1 MVQLVSTRRYNKS
14 IKKWNSSVMETELI
28 KGNKQEEIKK
38 NTSKVYFFIIAI
50 AALIVTNVYF
60 YVKFKSSGEKVY
72 ALTVEKENL
81 EVEIDRIEAELDKMK
96 IENVQLSPPLIAKEQ
111 DARNKIVDLRAKLSR
126 KELSQSDI
134 DYAQSTITSLKS
146 DVAYFTLD
154 VNRLIQENKIL
165 AEKNSL
171 LQKEV
176 SASSTKITN
185 LESSNNNLASKVNLA
200 AALKVSNIAVS
211 GLQEKRNNKVEVEE
225 RAKRVDKLSINFTI
239 ADNTLAKVGNK
250 DVFIR
255 VIDPQGN
262 LIVNHE
268 DNTFYAHGEKLQY
281 TFKHNLE
288 FTNHGEEYSLYWND
302 DKKFV
307 KGAYTVLLY
316 SDNAIMGRS
325 TVVLK

>member
-1 MVQLVSTRRYNKS
+1 
-14 IKKWNSSVMETELI
+14 METELV
-28 KGNKQEEIKK
+28 KGNKQEEIKR

-50 AALIVTNVYF
+50 AALVVTNVYF

-96 IENVQLSPPLIAKEQ
+96 IENVQLSPPLVEKEL
-111 DARNKIVDLRAKLSR
+111 DARNKIVELRAKLAR

-146 DVAYFTLD
+146 EVAYFTLD

-165 AEKNSL
+165 AEKNDL

-176 SASSTKITN
+176 S
-185 LESSNNNLASKVNLA
+185 ESSNKISDLKNSNLNLASKVNVA
-200 AALKVSNIAVS
+200 AALKVSNIAAY
-211 GLQEKRNNKVEVEE
+211 GLQEKRNKKLEIEE
-225 RAKRVDKLSINFTI
+225 RAKRVDKLSVNFTI
-239 ADNTLAKVGNK
+239 ADNTLAKEGKK
-250 DVFIR
+250 DVFVRI
-255 VIDPQGN
+255 IDPQGN
-262 LIVNHE
+262 LIVNQ
-268 DNTFYAHGEKLQY
+268 DGNTFYAHGEKLQF
-281 TFKHNLE
+281 TFKDGLQ
-288 FTNHGEEYSLYWND
+288 FTNHGEEYTLYWTGDN
-302 DKKFV
+302 KFV

>member
-1 MVQLVSTRRYNKS
+1 M
-14 IKKWNSSVMETELI
+14 
-28 KGNKQEEIKK
+28 
-38 NTSKVYFFIIAI
+38 
-50 AALIVTNVYF
+50 
-60 YVKFKSSGEKVY
+60 Y

-134 DYAQSTITSLKS
+134 DFAQSTITSLKS

-185 LESSNNNLASKVNLA
+185 LESSNNNLTSKVNLA

-225 RAKRVDKLSINFTI
+225 RAKRVDKLIINFTI

-316 SDNAIMGRS
+316 SDNAIMGRC

>member
-1 MVQLVSTRRYNKS
+1 
-14 IKKWNSSVMETELI
+14 METELV
-28 KGNKQEEIKK
+28 KGNKQEEIKR

-50 AALIVTNVYF
+50 AALVVTNVYF

-96 IENVQLSPPLIAKEQ
+96 IENVQLSPPLVEKEL
-111 DARNKIVDLRAKLSR
+111 DARNKIVDLRAKLAR

-134 DYAQSTITSLKS
+134 NYAQSTITSLKS
-146 DVAYFTLD
+146 EVAYFTLD

-165 AEKNSL
+165 AEKNDL

-176 SASSTKITN
+176 S
-185 LESSNNNLASKVNLA
+185 ESSNKISDLKNSNLNLASKVNVA
-200 AALKVSNIAVS
+200 AALKVSNIAVY
-211 GLQEKRNNKVEVEE
+211 GLQEKRNKKLEIEE
-225 RAKRVDKLSINFTI
+225 RAKRVDKLSVNFTI
-239 ADNTLAKVGNK
+239 ADNTLAKEGKK
-250 DVFIR
+250 DVFVRI
-255 VIDPQGN
+255 IDPQGN
-262 LIVNHE
+262 LIVNQ
-268 DNTFYAHGEKLQY
+268 DGNTFYAHGEKLQF
-281 TFKHNLE
+281 TFKDSLQ
-288 FTNHGEEYSLYWND
+288 FTNHGEEYTLYWTGDN
-302 DKKFV
+302 KFV

>member
-1 MVQLVSTRRYNKS
+1 
-14 IKKWNSSVMETELI
+14 METELV
-28 KGNKQEEIKK
+28 KGNKQEEIKR

-50 AALIVTNVYF
+50 AALVVTNVYF

-96 IENVQLSPPLIAKEQ
+96 IENVQLSPPLVEKEL
-111 DARNKIVDLRAKLSR
+111 DARNKIVDLRAKLAR

-134 DYAQSTITSLKS
+134 NYAQSTITSLKS
-146 DVAYFTLD
+146 EVAYFTLD

-165 AEKNSL
+165 AEKNDL

-176 SASSTKITN
+176 S
-185 LESSNNNLASKVNLA
+185 ESSNKISDLKNSNLNLASKVNVA
-200 AALKVSNIAVS
+200 AALKVSNIAVY
-211 GLQEKRNNKVEVEE
+211 GLQEKRNKKLEIEE
-225 RAKRVDKLSINFTI
+225 RAKRVDKLSVNFTI
-239 ADNTLAKVGNK
+239 ADNTLAKEGKK
-250 DVFIR
+250 DVFVRI
-255 VIDPQGN
+255 IDPQGN
-262 LIVNHE
+262 LIVNQ
-268 DNTFYAHGEKLQY
+268 DGNTFYAHGEKLQF
-281 TFKHNLE
+281 TFKDGLQ
-288 FTNHGEEYSLYWND
+288 FTNHGEEYTLYWTGDN
-302 DKKFV
+302 KFV

>member
-1 MVQLVSTRRYNKS
+1 
-14 IKKWNSSVMETELI
+14 METELV
-28 KGNKQEEIKK
+28 KGNKQEEIKR

-50 AALIVTNVYF
+50 AALVVTNVYF

-96 IENVQLSPPLIAKEQ
+96 IENVQLSPPLVEKEL
-111 DARNKIVDLRAKLSR
+111 DARNKIVDLRAKLAR

-134 DYAQSTITSLKS
+134 NYAQSTITSLKS
-146 DVAYFTLD
+146 EVAYFTLD

-165 AEKNSL
+165 AEKNDL

-176 SASSTKITN
+176 S
-185 LESSNNNLASKVNLA
+185 ESSNKISDLKNSNLNLASKVNVA
-200 AALKVSNIAVS
+200 AALKVSNIAVY
-211 GLQEKRNNKVEVEE
+211 GLQEKRNKKLEIEE
-225 RAKRVDKLSINFTI
+225 RAKRVDKLSVNFTI
-239 ADNTLAKVGNK
+239 ADNTLAKEGKK
-250 DVFIR
+250 DVFVRI
-255 VIDPQGN
+255 IDPQGN
-262 LIVNHE
+262 LIVNQ
-268 DNTFYAHGEKLQY
+268 DGNTFYAHGEKLQF
-281 TFKHNLE
+281 TFKDSLQ
-288 FTNHGEEYSLYWND
+288 FTNHGEEYTLYWSGDN
-302 DKKFV
+302 KFV

>member
-1 MVQLVSTRRYNKS
+1 
-14 IKKWNSSVMETELI
+14 METELI

-50 AALIVTNVYF
+50 AALVVTNVYF

-96 IENVQLSPPLIAKEQ
+96 IENIQLSPPLIEKEQ
-111 DARNKIVDLRAKLSR
+111 NARKKIIDLRTKLAQ
-126 KELSQSDI
+126 KQLSQSDI
-134 DYAQSTITSLKS
+134 DHAQSTITSLKS
-146 DVAYFTLD
+146 EVAYFSLD

-176 SASSTKITN
+176 SASSTKISN
-185 LESSNNNLASKVNLA
+185 LESSNTNLASKVNVA
-200 AALKVSNIAVS
+200 AAIKVSNIAVY
-211 GLQEKRNNKVEVEE
+211 GLQEKRNDKVEVEE
-225 RAKRVDKLSINFTI
+225 RAKRVDKLSINFNI
-239 ADNTLAKVGNK
+239 ADNTLAKVGKK
-250 DVFIR
+250 DIFVRI
-255 VIDPQGN
+255 IDPQGN
-262 LIVNHE
+262 LIINQD
-268 DNTFYAHGEKLQY
+268 DNTFYAHSEKLQY
-281 TFKHNLE
+281 TFKSTID
-288 FTNHGEEYSLYWND
+288 FTNHGEEYSLYWKD
-302 DKKFV
+302 DKKFT

-316 SDNAIMGRS
+316 ADNAIMGRS

>member
-1 MVQLVSTRRYNKS
+1 
-14 IKKWNSSVMETELI
+14 METELV

-50 AALIVTNVYF
+50 AALVVTNVYF

-96 IENVQLSPPLIAKEQ
+96 IENVQLSPPLIEKEQ
-111 DARNKIVDLRAKLSR
+111 DARKKIIDLRTKLAR
-126 KELSQSDI
+126 KQLSQSDI
-134 DYAQSTITSLKS
+134 DHAQSTITSLKS
-146 DVAYFTLD
+146 EVAYFSLD

-165 AEKNSL
+165 EQKNSL

-176 SASSTKITN
+176 SASSTRISS
-185 LESSNNNLASKVNLA
+185 LENSNTTLTSKVNVA
-200 AALKVSNIAVS
+200 AAIKVSNITVY
-211 GLQEKRNNKVEVEE
+211 GLQEKRSNKVEVEE
-225 RAKRVDKLSINFTI
+225 KAKRVDKLSINFTI
-239 ADNTLAKVGNK
+239 ADNTLAKVGTK
-250 DVFIR
+250 DIFVRI
-255 VIDPQGN
+255 IDPQGN
-262 LIVNHE
+262 LVVNHD

-281 TFKHNLE
+281 TFKSSVE
-288 FTNHGEEYSLYWND
+288 FTNHGEEYTLYWKD

-316 SDNAIMGRS
+316 SDSAIMGRS

>member
-1 MVQLVSTRRYNKS
+1 
-14 IKKWNSSVMETELI
+14 METELV
-28 KGNKQEEIKK
+28 KGNKQEEIKR

-50 AALIVTNVYF
+50 AALVVTNVYF

-96 IENVQLSPPLIAKEQ
+96 IENVQLSPPLVEKEL
-111 DARNKIVDLRAKLSR
+111 DARNKIVDLRAKLAR

-146 DVAYFTLD
+146 EVAYFTLD

-165 AEKNSL
+165 AEKNDL

-176 SASSTKITN
+176 S
-185 LESSNNNLASKVNLA
+185 ESSNKISDLKNSNLNLASKVNVA
-200 AALKVSNIAVS
+200 AALKVSNIAVY
-211 GLQEKRNNKVEVEE
+211 GLQEKRNKKLEIEE
-225 RAKRVDKLSINFTI
+225 RAKRVDKLSVNFTI
-239 ADNTLAKVGNK
+239 ADNTLAKEGKK
-250 DVFIR
+250 DVFVRI
-255 VIDPQGN
+255 IDPQGN
-262 LIVNHE
+262 LIVNQ
-268 DNTFYAHGEKLQY
+268 DGNTFYAHGEKLQF
-281 TFKHNLE
+281 TFKDSLQ
-288 FTNHGEEYSLYWND
+288 FTNHGEEYTLYWTGDN
-302 DKKFV
+302 KFV